1 LSDRADGQK
10 RRRGITP
17 CSVCLGHVPTV
28 TGGADAPSLAGERD
42 DEAPAAAR
50 AQGTADS
57 GRPGAVTKARGDGRS
72 ILARMVIVAAVEAVW
87 LGFLGW
93 LAWRS

>member
-1 LSDRADGQK
+1 M
-10 RRRGITP
+10 
-17 CSVCLGHVPTV
+17 
-28 TGGADAPSLAGERD
+28 
-42 DEAPAAAR
+42 
-50 AQGTADS
+50 ADS